1 MPLFFSDCLLIGT
14 KNWDFSQNIFGKQ
27 IPIAAIVSLIFLALL
42 TALLWTTKARKY
54 HVNVECVGSLW
65 AYSIIRICMYQFNG
79 VDNFLKLHL
88 NLNSYHF
95 IRYRLNHK
103 CCLWVELPSKNPNP
117 CRLCTALQ
125 NLVYFRVRN
134 GCFAGNTHI
143 PWKIWQK
150 EKK

>member
-1 MPLFFSDCLLIGT
+1 
-14 KNWDFSQNIFGKQ
+14 
-27 IPIAAIVSLIFLALL
+27 
-42 TALLWTTKARKY
+42 
-54 HVNVECVGSLW
+54 
-65 AYSIIRICMYQFNG
+65 MYQFNG

-95 IRYRLNHK
+95 IRYRLNDK
-103 CCLWVELPSKNPNP
+103 CCLRVELPSKNPNP

-150 EKK
+150 EKKQDLNKHRPLKKIQTLINVGLQFFNRVPALIWAGALAQIINFIRVDVQDFCSIL